1 MPIWAI
7 TLIIVAF
14 VIVFLNLLVLY
25 SCLRQASL
33 ADRKM
38 EER

>member
-14 VIVFLNLLVLY
+14 IIAFLNLLVLY
-25 SCLRQASL
+25 GCLRQASL
-33 ADRKM
+33 IDRKM
-38 EER
+38 EEQ